1 MSTATST
8 LPRPIAALALGLF
21 GLGLA
26 GCSTPHIDLTP
37 RVGNL
42 SLTGDFSVVTE
53 SGGPPPVTITGSN
66 SLEALGLDEDGTEF
80 LPRADVDVGPML
92 LTIDHLD
99 FSTTGQ
105 GTIDQDIVFDGIT
118 FNATETVTSA
128 IDLQITRGVLTW
140 DIVPTDAVDVGLGFG
155 VGYVAL
161 DASIEDASNNRAQT
175 DESTPYPFLAGRVGT
190 SFGDLEAEALVT
202 WVGVDVDDV
211 DASLLDLDVTAR
223 YNLLGVLDEHLSGW
237 IVLGYR
243 WVDLELD
250 YSEDE
255 GGDTENYDLNI
266 ELAGPYLG
274 LTLRI

>member
-1 MSTATST
+1 MSTAIST
-8 LPRPIAALALGLF
+8 LPRPIAAFALGLF

-26 GCSTPHIDLTP
+26 GCSTPHVDLTP
-37 RVGNL
+37 RVGKL
-42 SLTGDFSVVTE
+42 SLSGDFSVVTQTA
-53 SGGPPPVTITGSN
+53 GPPATTISGSN

-80 LPRADVDVGPML
+80 LPRADVDAGPML

-99 FSTTGQ
+99 FSTTGE

-140 DIVPTDAVDVGLGFG
+140 DFVPTDAVDVGLGFG

-175 DESTPYPFLAGRVGT
+175 NESTPYPFIAGRVGT

-202 WVGVDVDDV
+202 WIGVDVDDV
-211 DASLLDLDVTAR
+211 DASLLDLDITAR

-250 YSEDE
+250 
-255 GGDTENYDLNI
+255 
-266 ELAGPYLG
+266 
-274 LTLRI
+274 